1 MVKIITEC
9 IDAFYFPFLRFIPL
23 KTFRYAACGG
33 SNLVFAFFNYFVF
46 YNFIFAKQ
54 NVDLNVVVLSPHIA
68 SLFFVFPITFV
79 SGFLLN
85 KYVTFSYSDL
95 PGQVQFGRYLMVGIG
110 ALILSYFVL
119 KFLVEFIG
127 IYPTPAKV
135 LTLIVT
141 VIYSYLLQ
149 NHFSFSVSKKT

>member
-1 MVKIITEC
+1 MVTL
-9 IDAFYFPFLRFIPL
+9 DTNPFLSFI
-23 KTFRYAACGG
+23 
-33 SNLVFAFFNYFVF
+33 F
-46 YNFIFAKQ
+46 YNFIFTKQ
-54 NVDLNVVVLSPHIA
+54 NIDLQFVVLSPHIA

-85 KYVTFSYSDL
+85 KYITFSYSDL
-95 PGQVQFGRYLMVGIG
+95 PGEVQFGRYLLVGIG

-119 KFLVEFIG
+119 KFLVEVIG
-127 IYPTPAKV
+127 IYPTSATI

-149 NHFSFSVSKKT
+149 NNFSFSVTKKP